1 MNTEQFYKLPKALAM
16 ANGFIDK
23 NTGEPIKL
31 TPSSKIIYAYMLEK
45 TRFFTQDMKGQH
57 FECQSTIAKACGL
70 EQKVVGT
77 ILRIF
82 LEHGII
88 EGEKLRPK
96 DGGQKR
102 WHYYKV
108 LTDLVLYEGDTK
120 DFKILEEEKSK
131 YVEKVLSKPTQTHKP
146 YHHQPIDDW
155 DDSQL
160 PF

>member
-1 MNTEQFYKLPKALAM
+1 VNTEQFYKLPKSLAM

-31 TPSSKIIYAYMLEK
+31 TPSSKIIYSYMLEK
-45 TRFFTQDMKGQH
+45 TRFFTQDLKGQH

-108 LTDLVLYEGDTK
+108 LTDLVLFEGDTK
-120 DFKILEEEKSK
+120 DFVIIEDQTPKCA
-131 YVEKVLSKPTQTHKP
+131 EKVLSKPTIAKKP
-146 YHHQPIDDW
+146 HQHQPEPEW